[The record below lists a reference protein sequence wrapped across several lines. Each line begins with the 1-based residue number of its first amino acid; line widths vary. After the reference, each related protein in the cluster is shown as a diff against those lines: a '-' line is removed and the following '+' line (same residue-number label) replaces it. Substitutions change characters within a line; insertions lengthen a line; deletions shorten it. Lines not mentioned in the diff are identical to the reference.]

1 MAFSSSVFLFL
12 FLPAFLLGY
21 FLIRPGLRNGFIV
34 CFSLLFYAWGE
45 PRFLF
50 VMVLSVFL
58 NYLLGL
64 LADADRGSAWRKLS
78 VWLCVLLNLGLLFI
92 YKYLGF
98 FVTTLNQIIAVGLPV
113 PKIALPIGISFFTFQ
128 GMSYVL
134 DVYRRQVRAQKNPIR
149 TMLYVV
155 MFPQLIAGPIVRYKD
170 IAEQIDHRVI
180 SSDRIRAG
188 IERFI
193 IGLSKKMMLANSMG
207 AVTDAVFAM
216 RPETLGIGTA
226 WLGVICY
233 AMQIYFDFSG
243 YSDMA
248 LGLGRII
255 GFEFPE
261 NFHYPYVA
269 TSIKD
274 FWRRWHISLSEWFR
288 DYLYFPMGG
297 SRTGN
302 VYLHLGIV
310 FLATGIWHG
319 ATWNFVI
326 WGVWHGAFRIM
337 EYALEKKTGRRIRGP
352 AGWVYTM
359 LVVLIGWVFFRAD
372 DPGYALDYL
381 RRMFGL
387 LPAAFVPYSFS
398 WFFTGKTCIALLA
411 SLTAAVVFGIRP
423 TETFLKKAGDRSW
436 MRGLRTVGLIV
447 ILVYSLM
454 LVMISTYNPFIY
466 FRF

>member
-12 FLPAFLLGY
+12 FLPVFLLGY
-21 FLIRPGLRNGFIV
+21 FLIRPNLRNGFIV

-50 VMVLSVFL
+50 IMVLSVML
-58 NYLLGL
+58 NYLLGWL
-64 LADADRGSAWRKLS
+64 VDADRASIWRKMS
-78 VWLCVLLNLGLLFI
+78 VILCVVLNLGLLFV

-98 FVTTLNQIIAVGLPV
+98 FMTTLNQITSMNLTI

-134 DVYRRQVRAQKNPIR
+134 DVYRGQVRAQKNPIK

-155 MFPQLIAGPIVRYKD
+155 MFPQLIAGPIVRYRD
-170 IAEQIDHRVI
+170 IAEQIDHRVV
-180 SSDRIRAG
+180 SVDRIHMG
-188 IERFI
+188 VKRFI

-207 AVTDAVFAM
+207 AVTDAIFAM
-216 RPETLGIGTA
+216 KPETLTISTA

-248 LGLGRII
+248 IGLGKII
-255 GFEFPE
+255 GFDFLE
-261 NFHYPYVA
+261 NFQHPYVS
-269 TSIKD
+269 TSIKE

-288 DYLYFPMGG
+288 DYLYFPIGG
-297 SRTGN
+297 SRKGN
-302 VYLHLGIV
+302 VYIHLGIV

-326 WGVWHGAFRIM
+326 WGIWHGTFRIL
-337 EYALEKKTGRRIRGP
+337 EYALEEKAGCRIRGP
-352 AGWVYTM
+352 IGWLYTM

-372 DPGYALDYL
+372 NLEYALHYL
-381 RRMFGL
+381 QRMFGL
-387 LPAAFVPYSFS
+387 LPVSFVPYSFT
-398 WFFTGKTCIALLA
+398 WFFTTKICIALSV
-411 SLTAAVVFGIRP
+411 SLIAAIALGIK
-423 TETFLKKAGDRSW
+423 TVESFLKKLENKPW
-436 MRGLRTVGLIV
+436 MRIFKMVGLIF
-447 ILVYSLM
+447 ILIYSLM
-454 LVMISTYNPFIY
+454 LVMTSTYNPFIY